1 MMNPEHGNSLDL
13 EIECPDEPLHVW
25 RVGFSPELWA
35 WTPWTFA
42 GDDGLF
48 SGRWDDQLGEF
59 RTIYT
64 AESLLGCFLE
74 LLAHFR
80 PSPEPVAGL
89 DQIIDDDGS
98 IGSYPEAP
106 QCAIGYS
113 WLEDRRYGSARQSGK
128 YCYVTHSRSIAALSI
143 HYPFARHDISLADV
157 DTALLKDARD
167 RVLTRSIARWLYDL
181 HEEAAGEPV
190 VDGVRFN
197 SRHGDEIRV
206 WAVFERADDLAV
218 SPRIQPVTEPCPVP
232 PDLPELQE
240 AFARFGLHWHEG

>member
-25 RVGFSPELWA
+25 RIGFSPELWA

-64 AESLLGCFLE
+64 AESLLGCLFE

-80 PSPEPVAGL
+80 PSPELAAGL
-89 DQIIDDDGS
+89 DQMIDDDGS

-106 QCAIGYS
+106 QCAIGY
-113 WLEDRRYGSARQSGK
+113 YGWKTGGTVLHAKAANTATSP
-128 YCYVTHSRSIAALSI
+128 THA
-143 HYPFARHDISLADV
+143 
-157 DTALLKDARD
+157 
-167 RVLTRSIARWLYDL
+167 VL
-181 HEEAAGEPV
+181 
-190 VDGVRFN
+190 
-197 SRHGDEIRV
+197 
-206 WAVFERADDLAV
+206 
-218 SPRIQPVTEPCPVP
+218 PR
-232 PDLPELQE
+232 
-240 AFARFGLHWHEG
+240 